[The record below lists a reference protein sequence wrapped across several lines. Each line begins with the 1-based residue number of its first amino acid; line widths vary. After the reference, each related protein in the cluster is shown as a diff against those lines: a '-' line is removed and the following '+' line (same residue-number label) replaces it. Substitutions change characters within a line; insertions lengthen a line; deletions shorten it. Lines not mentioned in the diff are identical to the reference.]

1 MPTFS
6 PTPNMEKNMKH
17 TKIIVLLAVL
27 LLMLCLASCNS
38 SKPPE
43 ETGTSLP
50 DTIETLPTT
59 EPGTDPGINPPDT
72 PTVSSVNFPAAQLPD
87 YAKYATA
94 NRIKEVLGN
103 RTTYAFTLG
112 GTKYYA
118 NGELKAGGEGVVSV
132 NSNGNV
138 TVDAAKLG
146 EILGK
151 SGLSSSFPQVI
162 ASNLKMGCS
171 IYDHKLVLF
180 FDGEEPLDTFEDLYT
195 YEAMHLYMT
204 DAPETEIVNAFI
216 DLPDRISN
224 DTNNTIF
231 YTAPDL
237 NLGIQTSIYF
247 AQMGQMNNLTTAPA
261 LVAGEGKHADN
272 FTTIRIYNNQ
282 NTCTTQ
288 FLAFD
293 PSVTGGVQVAAAK
306 VGDEVLIATAPF
318 AAHDGANGD
327 VRVYDTFGLIR
338 MEIYVHDVIE
348 GPYTIVT
355 GHFAEGVADEVLMV
369 ASQKTNDKGELH
381 YALISL
387 SDGKVISEHKLDCS
401 FALTDNK
408 AGIPVAL
415 SVRNL
420 SEGEDPVILYFNSV
434 QAVYEGS
441 AAQAKF
447 DNAGITLPADATG
460 VSASTVNGQKYLV
473 ALPAREGQEVL
484 SYMAVYDENATI
496 AKELDMG
503 FMENRFYSSLDG
515 TQGASLLEYNDD
527 KYVSKG
533 KFCHLRTEYGNKVHN
548 GLGFCKT
555 NEEIDAYFEEMTYAD
570 YTVNALIEEYTNRLS
585 SEYLML
591 EPCFTTRWHKTA
603 GINKLAK
610 YKDPYTGEQKYL
622 IYGPDGKWS
631 EEAEVSPEWY
641 YTGTYADGIL
651 ELEKFNYYPLRS
663 FLQATA
669 VAFRGEGANPMHLV
683 AVSPVHE
690 MEIAVANGI
699 GDYNPYMI
707 EGFRIHLLDRYG
719 TLENINATFGT
730 SFASVSD
737 IDAPRNTN
745 RGNWDRYKGDYF
757 IEWTEYNR
765 YIVSKRIIEAY
776 REALLA
782 GYPAES
788 ITAHQIPEAESIAG
802 FLGSADTRLSPID
815 TVLTCGTGYGGT
827 RYGTMPLTNNIAY
840 NAHLLGHS
848 NMTLGEYGSMMSNK
862 EDAYKQLKMLW
873 NNGVHMVQQMIFDGQ
888 YLESELYAITKL
900 MEENQ
905 PRPGYTG
912 GTAGSL
918 SVKIDGKEYNIIQ
931 IGSGADSDQT
941 GLLKS
946 IDANGNWEGSV
957 YLVPFHTKMS
967 AQSLESLSAPV
978 EGTQNVFATGEA
990 GTIKNSDQV
999 EITFAAAK
1007 VGTQR
1012 AWVTIEVYHGD
1023 CLMPK
1028 SVTTYELTETM
1039 TPYRYV
1045 LANQLYDDGLQIKIT
1060 FHTESGDGS
1069 MENIRV
1075 EDLRG
1080 TLQKEN
1086 AGFAYYNKAMANRL
1100 SKAHVGG
1107 VTFDLLD
1114 R

>member
-1 MPTFS
+1 
-6 PTPNMEKNMKH
+6 MKH
-17 TKIIVLLAVL
+17 SKTIVLMAVF
-27 LLMLCLASCNS
+27 LLMLSLASCNP
-38 SKPPE
+38 SKPSE
-43 ETGTSLP
+43 DTGTSLP

-94 NRIKEVLGN
+94 NRIKEVLGS

-118 NGELKAGGEGVVSV
+118 NGELKAGGEGIVSV

-151 SGLSSSFPQVI
+151 SGLSSNFPQVI
-162 ASNLKMGCS
+162 ASNLKMGYS

-204 DAPETEIVNAFI
+204 DAPESEIVNAFI

-247 AQMGQMNNLTTAPA
+247 AQMGQMNNLATAPA

-272 FTTIRIYNNQ
+272 FTTVRIYNNQ

-318 AAHDGANGD
+318 SAHDGANGD

-355 GHFAEGVADEVLMV
+355 GHFVEGVADEVLLV

-401 FALTDNK
+401 FALSDNK
-408 AGIPVAL
+408 AGVPVAL

-420 SEGEDPVILYFNSV
+420 TEGVDPVILYFNSV
-434 QAVYEGS
+434 QAVYEGNAS
-441 AAQAKF
+441 QAKF

-473 ALPAREGQEVL
+473 ALPAREGQEAQ
-484 SYMAVYDENATI
+484 SYMTVYDGNATVG
-496 AKELDMG
+496 KEMDMG

-515 TQGASLLEYNDD
+515 AKDLLEYNDD

-533 KFCHLRTEYGNKVHN
+533 LFCHLRTEYSNMVHN
-548 GLGFCKT
+548 GLSACKT
-555 NEEIDAYFEEMTYAD
+555 NKDIDAFFDNSTYAD
-570 YTVNALIEEYTNRLS
+570 YTVNDLINEYTKRLS
-585 SEYLML
+585 GEYLML
-591 EPCFTTRWHKTA
+591 EPAFTARWHKTG

-610 YKDPYTGEQKYL
+610 YLDPYTGEQKYL
-622 IYGPDGKWS
+622 AYGPDGKWS
-631 EEAEVSPEWY
+631 MEIEVDPNY
-641 YTGTYADGIL
+641 FYTGTYADGIL

-669 VAFRGEGANPMHLV
+669 VSFRGEGANPQHLV
-683 AVSPVHE
+683 GISPVHE
-690 MEIAVANGI
+690 MEVAVATGV
-699 GDYNPYMI
+699 GDYNPYML
-707 EGFRIHLLDRYG
+707 EGFRIHMLERYG
-719 TLENINATFGT
+719 TVENINATFGT
-730 SFASVSD
+730 DFSSASA
-737 IDAPRNTN
+737 IDAPRNTD
-745 RGNWDRYKGDYF
+745 RGAWDKYRGEYF
-757 IEWTEYNR
+757 TEWVMYNR
-765 YIVSKRIIEAY
+765 YIISKRIMEAY

-788 ITAHQIPEAESIAG
+788 ITAHQIPEAEAIAG
-802 FLGSADTRLSPID
+802 FLGSAETRLSPID

-827 RYGTMPLTNNIAY
+827 RYGTMNINNNIAY
-840 NAHLLGHS
+840 NAHLMGHS

-862 EDAYKQLKMLW
+862 GDAYKQLKMLW

-912 GTAGSL
+912 GTAGSV
-918 SVKIDGKEYNIIQ
+918 SVKIGDKEYNIIQ
-931 IGSGADSDQT
+931 IGSGADSEQT

-957 YLVPFHTKMS
+957 YLVPFHAKMT
-967 AQSLESLSAPV
+967 AKALETLNTPV
-978 EGTQNVFATGEA
+978 EGTQNVFTTGDA
-990 GTIKNSDQV
+990 GTIKNADQV
-999 EITFAAAK
+999 EITFTAAK

-1012 AWVTIEVYHGD
+1012 AWVTFEVYHGD

-1028 SVTTYELTETM
+1028 SVTTYELTEAM

-1045 LANQLYDDGLQIKIT
+1045 LANQLYDDGLQVKVT
-1060 FHTESGDGS
+1060 FHTESGEGS

-1075 EDLRG
+1075 ENLCG

-1086 AGFAYYNKAMANRL
+1086 VGFAYYEKAMANRL